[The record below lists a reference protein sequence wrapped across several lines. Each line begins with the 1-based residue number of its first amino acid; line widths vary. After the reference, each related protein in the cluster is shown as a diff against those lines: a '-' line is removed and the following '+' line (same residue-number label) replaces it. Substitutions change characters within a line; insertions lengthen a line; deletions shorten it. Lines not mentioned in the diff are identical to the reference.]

1 MSTCLGRVCLIVWRD
16 ARLAGLPVVHVN
28 VNFVCS
34 NSLIVP
40 STLIMYHPWH
50 LQYILES
57 TKEKICSK
65 IVLDMCF
72 YYLYLNWKQSKTH
85 LVATWQ
91 KLHLSIL
98 PAMLI
103 VIFYCRL
110 QESLFTHL
118 YLTGFTCVNKIQEN
132 VWTACD
138 WGKNQEKT
146 VANRFEVLVFDVLGL
161 SFQDTLRMPPFTT
174 TMANGVCC
182 RTVPPGWMLSPS
194 TPLTGGRVRYDM
206 IYDMIWKLHLSTVT
220 LIKKLQNIAL
230 LFFTKAVQI
239 ITTNFFKIYIQG
251 YNEVSVLLKVNREI
265 VIISHGFFVFHFIW

>member
-1 MSTCLGRVCLIVWRD
+1 MLEPSILKAVLYSPQKTSKTKISKIKILKTKTSKTEGSFKFSGQLRLWKQLRMSTCLGRVCLIVWRD
-16 ARLAGLPVVHVN
+16 ARLVGLVHVN
-28 VNFVCS
+28 VNFICS

-91 KLHLSIL
+91 KLQLSIL

-103 VIFYCRL
+103 VIFYCWL
-110 QESLFTHL
+110 QAFLFTHL
-118 YLTGFTCVNKIQEN
+118 YLTSVTCVSKIQDN

-138 WGKNQEKT
+138 CGKNQEKT
-146 VANRFEVLVFDVLGL
+146 AANRFEVLVFDVLVFETPCQCPLLTQPWQMAFAAGQ
-161 SFQDTLRMPPFTT
+161 SPP
-174 TMANGVCC
+174 
-182 RTVPPGWMLSPS
+182 
-194 TPLTGGRVRYDM
+194 
-206 IYDMIWKLHLSTVT
+206 
-220 LIKKLQNIAL
+220 
-230 LFFTKAVQI
+230 
-239 ITTNFFKIYIQG
+239 
-251 YNEVSVLLKVNREI
+251 
-265 VIISHGFFVFHFIW
+265 